1 MAIVATLLLALLVV
15 FVGRG
20 FWIWLRNDTSLREY
34 MHIVVSVLKTIYAVW
49 RDVCT
54 QLMNEGTPWWHF
66 PIIAAIYV
74 LSAIYASALG
84 FFGCLR
90 EVIIRGIIMAPRADD
105 DRSTSAG
112 ESVQSEGE
120 SD

>member
-1 MAIVATLLLALLVV
+1 MMALLLSLLAV

-20 FWIWLRNDTSLREY
+20 FLIWLRNDTSLREY
-34 MHIVVSVLKTIYAVW
+34 MHIVVSVLKTLYAVW
-49 RDVCT
+49 RDVCA
-54 QLMNEGTPWWHF
+54 QLMNEGTPRWRF

-74 LSAIYASALG
+74 LSATYASALG